1 MDYVSSIVDYLK
13 YLFSHYVYNINQSSS
28 DRSEIEESITA
39 IQNVKIIDEKIGNVK
54 EIINLLNE
62 LSNIFLHNLKK
73 NHKFTEKLLWNK
85 AEINY
90 IIKWIEIWRSEN
102 IPSATCN
109 NYTVDDVI
117 INTNMNFLYNKI
129 LLIQERNEIV
139 TEYSEKNQN

>member
-13 YLFSHYVYNINQSSS
+13 YIFTHYVYNINQYSS
-28 DRSEIEESITA
+28 DRSEIETSITV

-54 EIINLLNE
+54 EIIHLLNE
-62 LSNIFLHNLKK
+62 LSPKFLNNLKK

-85 AEINY
+85 VEIHY

-102 IPSATCN
+102 PTSCH

-117 INTNMNFLYNKI
+117 INTNMIFLYNKM
-129 LLIQERNEIV
+129 LLIKERNEIV
-139 TEYSEKNQN
+139 TEYSEKNKH